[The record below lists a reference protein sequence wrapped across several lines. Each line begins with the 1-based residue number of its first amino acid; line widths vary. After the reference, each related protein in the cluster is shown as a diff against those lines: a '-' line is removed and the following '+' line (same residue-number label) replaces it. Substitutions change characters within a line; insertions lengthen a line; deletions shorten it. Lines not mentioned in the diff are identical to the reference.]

1 MDDGTQQSVEI
12 GELAAALAKTQ
23 ASMRS
28 ASKDALNPHLKSK
41 YADLTSVVAAIQPEL
56 GNNGLALL
64 QTAETAPDG
73 TVHLATTLAHT
84 SGQWLRGRLRVDVEA
99 SRGLN
104 AAQALGLALT
114 YARRYSIAAMVCV
127 CTEDDDGQGAGPAH
141 VPRGTRQ
148 ADPAKGQGEL
158 VRAVPGGEQEGGEA
172 PDPEKQKGSVPYFR
186 FLQKVALLKEKMGEV
201 AYYEVLRGFDLN
213 KSNEV
218 DANDI
223 DTMTLV
229 YRALSEWKEPK
240 K

>member
-1 MDDGTQQSVEI
+1 MDGGTQQSAEI
-12 GELAAALAKTQ
+12 GELAAALATVQ
-23 ASMRS
+23 ASMRA

-41 YADLTSVVAAIQPEL
+41 YADLSSVVAAIQPEL

-64 QTAETAPDG
+64 QTAETGADG
-73 TVHLATTLAHT
+73 AIYLATTLAHT

-141 VPRGTRQ
+141 VPRGTQ
-148 ADPAKGQGEL
+148 PATPRKDE
-158 VRAVPGGEQEGGEA
+158 VEPAA
-172 PDPEKQKGSVPYFR
+172 PRKDEVAGPKKQKGSVPYFR
-186 FLQKVALLKEKMGEV
+186 FLQKCAALKEKIGEV
-201 AYYEVLRGFDLN
+201 AYYEVLRGYDLN

-229 YRALSEWKEPK
+229 YRALSEWKGEK